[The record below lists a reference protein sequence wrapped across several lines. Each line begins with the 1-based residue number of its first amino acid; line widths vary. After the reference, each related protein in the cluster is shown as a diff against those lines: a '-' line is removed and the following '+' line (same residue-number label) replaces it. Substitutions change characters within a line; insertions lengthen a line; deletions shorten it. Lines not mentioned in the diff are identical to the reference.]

1 MKRYYDILGLEEGA
15 TKKEIKQAYRKMAM
29 QYHPDLNP
37 GKESKQKF
45 IEILEAYEYLMGIRQ
60 MNEGKG
66 MSYEDLQKFYELMKK
81 AAEEKAKREYREK
94 VREFKKEKERKQG
107 EEYQKAI
114 YLLVAIC
121 IVAIGLWQGYKFYTN
136 LMING
141 DREVAE
147 VEVIGIGMKRLKY
160 AFQVGDSL
168 YKDEQYVSNNKI
180 EMISG
185 NGMPLKTG
193 DRFEVEFSRGAPAY
207 HRINFERVSTATMQR
222 YFAMVSS
229 KLTYLFYEEW
239 QHLSND
245 EKRVR
250 AACITSIVFSRQGF
264 EGLSDIYYADA
275 NILDN
280 FSHNSWTWYFM
291 KTSDD
296 FEEIL
301 EACQA
306 EEEELD

>member
-1 MKRYYDILGLEEGA
+1 MKQYYDILGLQEGA
-15 TKKEIKQAYRKMAM
+15 SKKEIKQAYRKMAM
-29 QYHPDLNP
+29 LYHPDLNP

-45 IEILEAYEYLMGIRQ
+45 IDILEAYEYLMGIRQ
-60 MNEGKG
+60 MNNGKG

-94 VREFKKEKERKQG
+94 VREFKKQKERKQA

-114 YLLVAIC
+114 YLLVAILVLAVG
-121 IVAIGLWQGYKFYTN
+121 IWQGYKFYSN

-141 DREVAE
+141 DKQVAE
-147 VEVIGIGMKRLKY
+147 VEVVGIGMKRMKY
-160 AFQVGDSL
+160 AFPVGDSL
-168 YKDEQYVSNNKI
+168 YKDERYVSNNSI

-185 NGMPLKTG
+185 NGMPLRIG
-193 DRFEVEFSRGAPAY
+193 DRFEVEFSGVSPGY
-207 HRINFERVSTATMQR
+207 HRINFEKVSARTMQR

-229 KLTYLFYEEW
+229 KLTYLFYEDW
-239 QHLSND
+239 KHFSND

-264 EGLSDIYYADA
+264 DGLSTIYYADA
-275 NILDN
+275 NVLDN

-291 KTSDD
+291 KTSDE
-296 FEEIL
+296 FVEIL

-306 EEEELD
+306 RARD